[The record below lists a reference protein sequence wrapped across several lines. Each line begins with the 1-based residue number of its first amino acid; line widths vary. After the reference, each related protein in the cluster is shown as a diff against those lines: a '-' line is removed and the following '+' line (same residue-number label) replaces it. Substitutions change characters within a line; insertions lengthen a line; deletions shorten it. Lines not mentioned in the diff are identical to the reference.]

1 MTAARAR
8 TARRGRT
15 SIPTEVLV
23 RDWALRSLVAVAA
36 TTALFAAPSSSDGT
50 VERPFA
56 PGGHI
61 QLKLSAADYRIAG
74 TPGSSIRIEWRL
86 DHPEEAAQAGAE
98 VQVTGATAAVVT
110 HSPKNGVHFT
120 ISVPFRTN
128 LDLDLSAGDL
138 ELTGIQGS
146 QSVSSWA
153 GDVTIDAG
161 KPDQYRVVD
170 ASVRFGDISAHPFNF
185 ATGGVWRSFSWK
197 GPGQYSL
204 KVRLFAGDLLIR

>member
-1 MTAARAR
+1 MR
-8 TARRGRT
+8 T
-15 SIPTEVLV
+15 
-23 RDWALRSLVAVAA
+23 WALMPIVALAGMAA
-36 TTALFAAPSSSDGT
+36 VVAAPSGSDGT

-61 QLKLSAADYRIAG
+61 QLQLSAADYRIEGA
-74 TPGSSIRIEWRL
+74 PGNSIRIEWRV
-86 DHPEEAAQAGAE
+86 DHREDTAQAGAQL
-98 VQVTGATAAVVT
+98 QVTGASAAIVT

-120 ISVPFRTN
+120 IDVPFRTN
-128 LDLDLSAGDL
+128 IDLDMSAGDL
-138 ELTGIQGS
+138 ELLGIQGS

-161 KPDQYRVVD
+161 KPDQYRNVD
-170 ASVRFGDISAHPFNF
+170 AAVRFGDITAHPFNF
-185 ATGGVWRSFSWK
+185 ETGGVWRSFTWK